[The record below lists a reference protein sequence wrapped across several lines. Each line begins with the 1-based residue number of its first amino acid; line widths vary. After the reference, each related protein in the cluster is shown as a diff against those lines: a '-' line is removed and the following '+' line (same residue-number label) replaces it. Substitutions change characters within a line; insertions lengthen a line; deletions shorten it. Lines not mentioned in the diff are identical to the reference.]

1 MNKKLLAAAIAA
13 TIAAPTA
20 ALANDVTIYGVIHAS
35 VDYLDFD
42 ASWSGHTLAYDG
54 SDATIPYSW
63 VPAIR
68 NSAGSF
74 TPLLQYQYDEEEGA
88 GGFVPVVP
96 SVSAMAGYFNYLD
109 SLPGDRANGFDVVS
123 RATRLGFKGTEDLA
137 NGLKAIWKIELQVDI
152 ADRGGS
158 CAAGLDL
165 NYSLGSPTLNQGNIT
180 GNCDSAD
187 FITARNAYVGLAGG
201 WGTFLVG
208 RHDTPFKMSTG
219 KLDLFADT
227 LADYNSTVGFVD
239 IRTNS
244 AIAYVS
250 PSWSGLSFAGALV
263 APHVYSS
270 YNSAGNGSYSYFD
283 SNGDQFVVRKSSD
296 ADSLAEAYSL
306 ALTYDNAGF
315 FASLAYENVSGDWWD
330 AWTGGGLGFGQTGSA
345 FGVVPAT
352 ALAESWNQPGYGY
365 NSDDSSKWRVGL
377 GWTGAGF
384 TIGGLYEWEDNVL
397 GIKGADGERWQL
409 QAGYTFG
416 NNMIKAMYG
425 QGDFNVSQAYSYAN
439 FNPDYIDAGRYRED
453 GERTAWAIGLDHNFS
468 KRTKAYVL
476 YTAVEADTSQVY
488 EEGWGSREADQ
499 LSAYGAKQ
507 KLNYDQGGFSIG
519 MIHSF

>member
-42 ASWSGHTLAYDG
+42 ASWSGSTLAE
-54 SDATIPYSW
+54 DASTARIPYAW

-68 NSAGSF
+68 NSAGGF
-74 TPLLQYQYDEEEGA
+74 TGLLRYDTANTEWVA
-88 GGFVPVVP
+88 APP
-96 SVSAMAGYFNYLD
+96 SAAQMAGYFNYLD

-158 CAAGLDL
+158 CAAGLDSI
-165 NYSLGSPTLNQGNIT
+165 YSLGSPTLNQGNIT
-180 GNCDSAD
+180 GNCDTAD

-270 YNSAGNGSYSYFD
+270 NNSVFQGSD
-283 SNGDQFVVRKSSD
+283 EAFVARKSSD

-315 FASLAYENVSGDWWD
+315 FASVAYENVSGDWWD
-330 AWTGGGLGFGQTGSA
+330 AWTGGGLGFGQTSSA

-352 ALAESWNQPGYGY
+352 ALAASWNQPGYAY

-377 GWTGAGF
+377 GWTGMGF

-425 QGDFNVSQAYSYAN
+425 EGDFSVSQAYSYAN
-439 FNPDYIDAGRYRED
+439 FEPDYIDAGRYRESGD
-453 GERTAWAIGLDHNFS
+453 RSAWAIGLDHNFS

-476 YTAVEADTSQVY
+476 YTAIDANTSQTY
-488 EEGWGSREADQ
+488 EEGWGWRGDQ